1 MKVIAIAS
9 LQGRQATIASGE
21 VTDLETPD
29 AERLIKLGLVKPVD
43 AGASVEV
50 ATSDGGDMSALLD
63 AISVLDADGF
73 GKDGKPL
80 VKALEDILDK
90 DITSQQRDLAWEQ
103 FNKAEP

>member
-1 MKVIAIAS
+1 MKVIAISS
-9 LQGRQATIASGE
+9 LQGRQFTVKPGE
-21 VTDLETPD
+21 TTDLEKAD
-29 AERLIKLGLVKPVD
+29 AERLIKLGFVK
-43 AGASVEV
+43 A
-50 ATSDGGDMSALLD
+50 ATSASSIETTASDDGDMSAMLD

-103 FNKAEP
+103 FNKAET